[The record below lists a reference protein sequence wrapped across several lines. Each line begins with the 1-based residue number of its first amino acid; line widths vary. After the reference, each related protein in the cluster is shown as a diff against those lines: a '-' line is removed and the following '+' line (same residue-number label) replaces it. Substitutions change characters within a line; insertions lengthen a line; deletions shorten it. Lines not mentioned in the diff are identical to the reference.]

1 MSQPEFLDAAFTR
14 KGDEVE
20 ARLGLLL
27 DNHVEEVWA
36 LLTRPEQLPAW
47 LAPGEIE
54 PRVGGRAH
62 LNFPESGVVIDSLV
76 TAWEPRRLLEY
87 SWSSPGEPARPLRW
101 ALEPVGN
108 LTRLTLTLTVP
119 GHEDVARSCAGW
131 AAHLEMLAAS
141 AAGVSIKFP
150 FEIFK
155 AARAAYG
162 AQLATEGQMASASQ
176 AG

>member
-1 MSQPEFLDAAFTR
+1 MSEPEFLDTAFTR

-27 DNHVEEVWA
+27 DNHVEQVWA
-36 LLTRPEQLPAW
+36 LLTRPEHLPNW
-47 LAPGEIE
+47 LAPGQIE
-54 PRVGGRAH
+54 PRVGGRAR

-76 TAWEPRRLLEY
+76 SAWDPPRALEY
-87 SWSSPGEPARPLRW
+87 SWSGPGEPSRLLRW
-101 ALEPVGN
+101 TLEPLGN
-108 LTRLTLTLTVP
+108 ATRLTLTLTVP

-141 AAGVSIKFP
+141 AAGVSVKFP

-162 AQLATEGQMASASQ
+162 AQLATLSQ
-176 AG
+176 AAPAPQAG